1 MLSSVT
7 AKAEPSSYVV
17 TSSVISG
24 GGASPFSATNNGL
37 RVDGTGNLY
46 VVVGLN
52 GTPPTRAFL
61 KITPSGATSYSGYF
75 SAFDPFYPTGGFSVS
90 SNGSV
95 FFARTFNPLTVSRW
109 SPGDD
114 LYTWTN
120 LFTVSTGGQTW
131 TDVTT
136 NAAGTIVYISTP
148 GQLYG
153 FSNWNG
159 TTASSNAVGPSYTG
173 GGQGVSIDK
182 AGNICV
188 ATSTGCYYR
197 GVNGISYSLTSVIPQ
212 ANNVNYGGRAVALD
226 RDGQAVIVNG
236 NSVYSTS
243 ITGQATQ
250 LVTSPPSST
259 VSDVYGIAAT
269 PWGDICVL
277 TTLTSSNLTI
287 ARYSA
292 VY

>member
-1 MLSSVT
+1 MLSSIT
-7 AKAEPSSYVV
+7 AKAQPSRYVV
-17 TSSVISG
+17 TSSSQNLLYEDLVK
-24 GGASPFSATNNGL
+24 GANNNGL
-37 RVDGTGNLY
+37 RSDASGNLY
-46 VVVGLN
+46 AVTGN
-52 GTPPTRAFL
+52 DGSPNTRRFL
-61 KITPSGATSYSGYF
+61 KITPSGTTSLSGSF
-75 SAFDPFYPTGGFSVS
+75 SASDIYSASGGFSVS

-95 FFARTFNPLTVSRW
+95 FWARTFNPLSVARW
-109 SPGDD
+109 SPGDN
-114 LYTWTN
+114 LNTYTN
-120 LFTVSTGGQTW
+120 LFTVSTGGETW

-148 GQLYG
+148 AQLLA

-159 TTASSNAVGPSYTG
+159 TTASSNAVGPAYSG
-173 GGQGVSIDK
+173 SGRGVSVDI

-212 ANNVNYGGRAVALD
+212 QTGYLGRAVALGP
-226 RDGQAVIVNG
+226 DGQAVIVSG
-236 NSVYSTS
+236 GSVYNTS

-259 VSDVYGIAAT
+259 VPSMYGIAT
-269 PWGDICVL
+269 RPWGDICVL
-277 TTLTSSNLTI
+277 TTNNTSNLTI
-287 ARYSA
+287 TTYTP